1 MNGKRNPGNPRNLG
15 NPAPLSLTHQ
25 IQRRAHELGFALV
38 GITPAERSQ
47 TLQRYRDWL
56 ENGYAGEMDYLE
68 RHLPIKEDP
77 RRLLAEAKSV
87 ISLAMNYYSL
97 DTPELLAEDPGRGQI
112 SRYAWGDDYHEVIRE
127 RLRQLVE
134 FIRQRFAETEPESR
148 ICVDT
153 APILEREYA
162 QKAQLGWIGK
172 NTNLINWRSGSWYF
186 LAEVLVNV
194 PLELTAE
201 SQWPVQFAGDRPP
214 RYGDDGTVR
223 QFAGD
228 RPPRYG
234 DDDGTVSPR
243 WAIAGDR
250 PPRYGD
256 DDGTVGPRRQFAG
269 DRPPRY
275 GTLGL
280 PRGSC
285 GTCTRCI
292 EACPTDAI
300 VAPNVLD
307 SRLCISYLTIELKA
321 SIPTALRPKMG
332 NLIFG
337 CDICQEVCP
346 WNSKAVPTTESAFHP
361 RDGNFAPELLS
372 LVNMTQ
378 IEFSR
383 RFKGSPIKRAKR
395 RGFLRNV
402 LVAIGN
408 WGARKALPALKIA
421 LTDDEPLVRS
431 HAAWAVGQIGGK
443 TAAKLLQTRLA
454 VESEPMVIAEIQE
467 ALAGL

>member
-1 MNGKRNPGNPRNLG
+1 MTG
-15 NPAPLSLTHQ
+15 NPAQITLTQQ

-47 TLQRYRDWL
+47 TLQRYRAWL

-68 RHLPIKEDP
+68 RHLPLKEDP

-87 ISLAMNYYSL
+87 ISLAMNYYTL
-97 DTPELLAEDPGRGQI
+97 DPPELLAADPGRGQI

-134 FIRQRFAETEPESR
+134 FIRQRFAETEPDCR

-162 QKAQLGWIGK
+162 QKARLGWIGK

-194 PLELTAE
+194 QLTPTTEPL
-201 SQWPVQFAGDRPP
+201 R
-214 RYGDDGTVR
+214 GT
-223 QFAGD
+223 
-228 RPPRYG
+228 
-234 DDDGTVSPR
+234 
-243 WAIAGDR
+243 
-250 PPRYGD
+250 
-256 DDGTVGPRRQFAG
+256 
-269 DRPPRY
+269 
-275 GTLGL
+275 
-280 PRGSC
+280 C

-307 SRLCISYLTIELKA
+307 SRLCISYLTIELKE
-321 SIPTALRPKMG
+321 SIPAELRPKMG

-346 WNSKAVPTTESAFHP
+346 WNSKATQTTESAFYP
-361 RDGNFAPELLS
+361 REGNLAPALLS

-378 IEFSR
+378 AEFSS

-408 WGARKALPALKIA
+408 WGARKALPALEIA
-421 LTDDEPLVRS
+421 LSDGEPLVRS
-431 HAAWAVGQIGGK
+431 HAAWAVGQIGGE
-443 TAAKLLQTRLA
+443 TAAKLLQTRLV
-454 VESEPMVIAEIQE
+454 VEEEPEVIAEIQG
-467 ALAGL
+467 ALARL

>member
-1 MNGKRNPGNPRNLG
+1 MNGTRNPGNP
-15 NPAPLSLTHQ
+15 AQITLTQQ

-47 TLQRYRDWL
+47 TLQRYRAWL

-68 RHLPIKEDP
+68 RHLPLKEDP

-87 ISLAMNYYSL
+87 ISLAMNYYTL
-97 DTPELLAEDPGRGQI
+97 DPPEFLAADPGRGQI

-134 FIRQRFAETEPESR
+134 FIRQRFAETEPDCR

-162 QKAQLGWIGK
+162 QKARLGWIGK

-194 PLELTAE
+194 QLTPTTEPL
-201 SQWPVQFAGDRPP
+201 R
-214 RYGDDGTVR
+214 GT
-223 QFAGD
+223 
-228 RPPRYG
+228 
-234 DDDGTVSPR
+234 
-243 WAIAGDR
+243 
-250 PPRYGD
+250 
-256 DDGTVGPRRQFAG
+256 
-269 DRPPRY
+269 
-275 GTLGL
+275 
-280 PRGSC
+280 C

-307 SRLCISYLTIELKA
+307 SRLCISYLTIELKD
-321 SIPTALRPKMG
+321 SIPAELRPKMG

-346 WNSKAVPTTESAFHP
+346 WNSKATPTTESAFYP
-361 RDGNFAPELLS
+361 RAGNLAPALLS

-378 IEFSR
+378 AEFSS

-408 WGARKALPALKIA
+408 WGARKALPALEIA
-421 LTDDEPLVRS
+421 LSDGEPLVRS
-431 HAAWAVGQIGGK
+431 HAAWAVGQIGGE
-443 TAAKLLQTRLA
+443 TAAKLLQTRLV
-454 VESEPMVIAEIQE
+454 VEEEPEVIAEIQG
-467 ALAGL
+467 ALARL

>member
-68 RHLPIKEDP
+68 RHLPLKEDP

-87 ISLAMNYYSL
+87 ISLAMNYYTL
-97 DTPELLAEDPGRGQI
+97 DTPQLLAEDPGRGQI

-134 FIRQRFAETEPESR
+134 FIRQRFAETEPDSR

-153 APILEREYA
+153 TPILEREYA

-194 PLELTAE
+194 PLELTVE
-201 SQWPVQFAGDRPP
+201 SQWPVQIAGDRPP

-223 QFAGD
+223 E
-228 RPPRYG
+228 
-234 DDDGTVSPR
+234 
-243 WAIAGDR
+243 IAGDR

-256 DDGTVGPRRQFAG
+256 DDGTVGPRRQLAG

-275 GTLGL
+275 GDDERGETLAL

-321 SIPTALRPKMG
+321 SIPTELRPKME

-361 RDGNFAPELLS
+361 REGNLAPELLS

-378 IEFSR
+378 VEFSR

-408 WGARKALPALKIA
+408 WGARKALPALEIA

-431 HAAWAVGQIGGK
+431 HAAWAVGQIGGE

-454 VESEPMVIAEIQE
+454 VENEPMVIAEIQE
-467 ALAGL
+467 ALTGL